1 MKKLYFII
9 SIFMLPLCV
18 SFAQEEANDSLERAK
33 NEKSVEKV
41 VHDLKKEEVK
51 KEVEK
56 KTSEAKKEA
65 KNKKSKQEGNE
76 KGKNIAGR
84 NEQQMEKLQNRVRL
98 QSDSIAAMQSEIDCL
113 MDKVDSLKNRVEV
126 LDKSSQEKEIER
138 LKSRLV
144 FADLIIARLSNDCL
158 RKKYSKEHVD
168 EAIENFEHMYS
179 PQLKKH
185 FIRLKELLVG
195 YGEYSAEIEN
205 ILAEAQNDKDLR
217 NLFIY
222 EKIVAKYVNRIKQT
236 RYYKECYNS
245 NWTIMYLDEVIKE
258 FFAKMK
264 GLNGRN
270 CRNLDL
276 SGIMK

>member
-9 SIFMLPLCV
+9 SFFMLPLCV
-18 SFAQEEANDSLERAK
+18 SFAQEEANDSLESTK
-33 NEKSVEKV
+33 NEKLVEKV

-65 KNKKSKQEGNE
+65 KNKKSKQEGKE
-76 KGKNIAGR
+76 KGENIAGR
-84 NEQQMEKLQNRVRL
+84 NEQPTEKLQNRVRL
-98 QSDSIAAMQSEIDCL
+98 QSDSIAAMQSEIDSL

-126 LDKSSQEKEIER
+126 LDKGSQEKEIER

-144 FADLIIARLSNDCL
+144 FADSIIARLSNDCL

-205 ILAEAQNDKDLR
+205 ILAEAQNDRDLR
-217 NLFIY
+217 NLFVY
-222 EKIVAKYVNRIKQT
+222 ERNVEKYVNRIKQT
-236 RYYKECYNS
+236 GYYKECYNS
-245 NWTIMYLDEVIKE
+245 NWTIMYLNGVINE

-264 GLNGRN
+264 GLNSRN

>member
-9 SIFMLPLCV
+9 SILMLPLCV
-18 SFAQEEANDSLERAK
+18 SFAQEEANDSLESAK
-33 NEKSVEKV
+33 NEKLVEKV
-41 VHDLKKEEVK
+41 AHDLKKEK
-51 KEVEK
+51 G
-56 KTSEAKKEA
+56 
-65 KNKKSKQEGNE
+65 GNIV
-76 KGKNIAGR
+76 GW
-84 NEQQMEKLQNRVRL
+84 NEQQTEKLQNRVRL
-98 QSDSIAAMQSEIDCL
+98 QSDSIAAMQSEIDSL
-113 MDKVDSLKNRVEV
+113 IGQVDSLENRVEV
-126 LDKSSQEKEIER
+126 LDKDSQEKEIER
-138 LKSRLV
+138 LKGRLA
-144 FADLIIARLSNDCL
+144 FADSIIARISNDCL

-179 PQLKKH
+179 PQLKIH
-185 FIRLKELLVG
+185 FIRLKELLIG

-217 NLFIY
+217 NLFVY
-222 EKIVAKYVNRIKQT
+222 EKYVARYVNRIKQT

-245 NWTIMYLDEVIKE
+245 NWTIMYLNGVINE

-264 GLNGRN
+264 GLNSRN

>member
-9 SIFMLPLCV
+9 SILMLPLCV

>member
-9 SIFMLPLCV
+9 SIFMLPSCV
-18 SFAQEEANDSLERAK
+18 SFAQEEANDSLESTK
-33 NEKSVEKV
+33 NEKFVEKV
-41 VHDLKKEEVK
+41 VHDLKKEKVK

-56 KTSEAKKEA
+56 KTSEVKKED
-65 KNKKSKQEGNE
+65 KNKKSKQEGKE
-76 KGKNIAGR
+76 KGENIAGR
-84 NEQQMEKLQNRVRL
+84 NEQQTEKLQNRVRL

-144 FADLIIARLSNDCL
+144 FADSIIARLSNDCL

-222 EKIVAKYVNRIKQT
+222 EKIVARYVNRIKQT

-264 GLNGRN
+264 GLNSRN